1 MELLKRK
8 YSFSSFEEAIAFIDQ
23 VAPIFSRENHHPQ
36 ITNFYNTVEF
46 VYFTTS
52 ANNTVTEL
60 DHKIANEIESSY
72 KTLIRQS

>member
-1 MELLKRK
+1 MEPLKQK